1 MRISVVFYLLLS
13 VSSLTAQE
21 RLRVYVFV
29 AEECPISIAMA
40 DPLDEVSTD
49 YSERV
54 DFIAVFPNL
63 KSDDISIRAFLG
75 RHGLDNFSPQLD
87 PDQALARQ
95 LGAKVTPEVVVTNE
109 ASEVLYR
116 GRITDAYA
124 APGKVRHGNYR
135 NDLAEVLPLLLTGR
149 NAPRPWPEAVGCFI
163 TFLPVNTDG
172 K

>member
-1 MRISVVFYLLLS
+1 MSL
-13 VSSLTAQE
+13 LTAQE

-40 DPLDEVSTD
+40 NPLDKVSATYND
-49 YSERV
+49 RV

-63 KSDDISIRAFLG
+63 KSDYVSIRSFLG
-75 RHGLDNFSPQLD
+75 RHGLDDFRPQLD
-87 PDQALARQ
+87 ADQALARQ
-95 LGAKVTPEVVVTNE
+95 LGAKVTPEVVVTND
-109 ASEVLYR
+109 AGEVLYR

-135 NDLAEVLPLLLTGR
+135 NDLAEVLPLLLAGQ
-149 NAPRPWPEAVGCFI
+149 NAPMPWPEAIGCFI